1 MEVPSVRSDG
11 CWTITL
17 VQPDPFEVDVISDWL
32 VASVN
37 LYDIRTTGGG
47 YSLASPPDVVLVVRI
62 TEADVLVVTS
72 GVAKATEVEL

>member
-1 MEVPSVRSDG
+1 
-11 CWTITL
+11 
-17 VQPDPFEVDVISDWL
+17 L